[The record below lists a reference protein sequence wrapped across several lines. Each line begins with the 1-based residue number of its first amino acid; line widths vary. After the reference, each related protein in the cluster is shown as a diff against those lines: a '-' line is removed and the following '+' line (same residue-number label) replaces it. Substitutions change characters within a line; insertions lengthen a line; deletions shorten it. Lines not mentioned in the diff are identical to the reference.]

1 MPRTPGW
8 PLSRRHGGITGR
20 AGHTRQRWRLCPMAL
35 MPNAGPIWSVPAPGD
50 GNGIQSPECAE
61 RVATYVAERWG
72 ATEREA
78 PS

>member
-20 AGHTRQRWRLCPMAL
+20 TGHTRQRWRLSPMAL

-50 GNGIQSPECAE
+50 GNGIQSSECAE
-61 RVATYVAERWG
+61 RVATYVAQR
-72 ATEREA
+72 
-78 PS
+78 